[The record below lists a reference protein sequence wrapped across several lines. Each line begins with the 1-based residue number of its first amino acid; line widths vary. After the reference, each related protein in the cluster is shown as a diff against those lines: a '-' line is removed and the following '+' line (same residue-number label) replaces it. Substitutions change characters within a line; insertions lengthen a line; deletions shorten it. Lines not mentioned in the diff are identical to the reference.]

1 MYSRKMMTIDFYYF
15 KNTKAPFTQLGNKQ
29 FFSPKKYISAQLRY
43 KNLYYFFL
51 QKYIFIN

>member
-51 QKYIFIN
+51 QKYIFY